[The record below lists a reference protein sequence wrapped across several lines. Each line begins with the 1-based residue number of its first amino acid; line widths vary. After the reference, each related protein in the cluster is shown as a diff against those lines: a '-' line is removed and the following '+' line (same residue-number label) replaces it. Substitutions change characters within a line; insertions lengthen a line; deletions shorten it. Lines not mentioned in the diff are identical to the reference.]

1 MGPPPGQAGS
11 VSISRDELSSFE
23 AARGSMARET
33 TWHTRESRILG
44 GSARLRTARW
54 DVVANGKNDE
64 LQSTSGT
71 MNGILT
77 HAQIDGLLNEG
88 HIVTA
93 ASIDQEQRQP
103 ASLDLRLGHEA
114 LAIRAGFLPTGRV
127 EEQVESLVV
136 DRVSLTN
143 GAVLRRNQVYLVKLL
158 EGLALP
164 EHISARA
171 NPRSSTGRI
180 DVFTRTVVDGHD
192 RFDDVPAGYTGPLWL
207 EVVPRSFDVRVTTGQ
222 RLNQIRFFVGDPILG
237 DDELAERLET
247 DDLVPDGTPAD
258 MHDGSLLLGLSL
270 RADVEGAPIG
280 WRARDDAPVLD
291 LANVGGHPAGEFFV
305 PVHTSGDGTLILK
318 PEGFYILASSERV
331 RVPGDL
337 AAEMLPYDVGM
348 GELRTNYAGFFDSG
362 FGWGPGSPH
371 GSRAVLEVRPHDV
384 PFRVEHR
391 QPIFRLQYS
400 RTVEPCRELYGSNGS
415 AYQNQGLRLARYF
428 STND

>member
-1 MGPPPGQAGS
+1 
-11 VSISRDELSSFE
+11 
-23 AARGSMARET
+23 
-33 TWHTRESRILG
+33 
-44 GSARLRTARW
+44 
-54 DVVANGKNDE
+54 
-64 LQSTSGT
+64 

-77 HAQIDGLLNEG
+77 HAQIDGLLRDG
-88 HIVTA
+88 HVA
-93 ASIDQEQRQP
+93 AAVPVVEEQRQP
-103 ASLDLRLGHEA
+103 ASLDLRLGTEA
-114 LAIRAGFLPTGRV
+114 LAIRAGFLPRGSV
-127 EEQVESLVV
+127 EEHVQSLVV
-136 DRVSLTN
+136 DRVSLRE

-158 EGLALP
+158 EDLALP
-164 EHISARA
+164 RHVSARA

-192 RFDDVPAGYTGPLWL
+192 RFDDIPSGYEGPLWL

-222 RLNQIRFFVGDPILG
+222 RLNQIRFFVGDPLLTA
-237 DDELAERLET
+237 DELEERLER
-247 DDLVPDGTPAD
+247 DQLVAEGTPSDRSGA
-258 MHDGSLLLGLSL
+258 SLLLGLSL
-270 RADVEGAPIG
+270 IPDEPGAPIG

-291 LANVGGHPAGEFFV
+291 LAAVGGHPASEFFA
-305 PVHTSGDGTLILK
+305 PVHTSRDGTLILK

-331 RVPGDL
+331 RVPADL

-362 FGWGPGSPH
+362 FGWGEMSPN

-400 RTVEPCRELYGSNGS
+400 RTVEPCRSLYGQTGS

-428 STND
+428 HED